1 MQDTQTNSDKIKD
14 YSNEEKYNRK
24 HAFGVSLLKWLEC
37 EFFGM
42 FIFLS
47 LFGLSPML
55 KNAGNVIFGIIGL
68 VCYISVLADFG
79 MKEGAKAHVKNT
91 VRGDNVP
98 RSLGL
103 ALGAVSMLP
112 ALLSYIVLLLS
123 YFKVIGSSVLFFKLM
138 NTGLWGIINLFSPD
152 MKIANLSAALLGVY
166 PVILLIFPLTVYI
179 SFRLSYDKV
188 DIQTKILYK
197 S

>member
-1 MQDTQTNSDKIKD
+1 
-14 YSNEEKYNRK
+14 
-24 HAFGVSLLKWLEC
+24 
-37 EFFGM
+37 
-42 FIFLS
+42 
-47 LFGLSPML
+47 ML

-123 YFKVIGSSVLFFKLM
+123 YFKIIGSSVLFFKLM

-166 PVILLIFPLTVYI
+166 PAILLIFPLTVYI

>member
-98 RSLGL
+98 RGLGL

-138 NTGLWGIINLFSPD
+138 NSGLWGIINLFSPD
-152 MKIANLSAALLGVY
+152 MKIANVSAALLGVY